1 MTYSEFGGVSGNGS
15 RTDHGM
21 AAPHFLRRQT
31 KGGFVGEVPNLGR
44 LRNNNLE
51 FEIDYRTV
59 YETVLREHFG
69 LDDNP
74 SKNIKIKVSFPLVQ
88 SKAL

>member
-1 MTYSEFGGVSGNGS
+1 MVLRG
-15 RTDHGM
+15 TDHGM
-21 AAPHFLRRQT
+21 AAPHFLMGGKL
-31 KGGFVGEVPNLGR
+31 KGGFVGQVPNLGR

-69 LDDNP
+69 LNGNP
-74 SKNIKIKVSFPLVQ
+74 FQKYQNKDLFSLLEKQGLLF
-88 SKAL
+88 